1 MTPPAHRH
9 TAASTDGQR
18 HGPRAT
24 ARRNDTDT
32 SDTSK
37 DGQRHG
43 HREHRRRNKARKHQ
57 HRTPAAT
64 GASGGGT
71 LPTETASTPAS
82 KGRDGPPLARPKKGR
97 HGPRKDHGGP
107 VDQRTAERP
116 PRATK
121 TATTA
126 TDGHR
131 PTAATTAD
139 GGKGRQPVHQPR
151 TAATTAD
158 GHGVG
163 QYWRPPVRQA
173 TPTPP
178 RTAAHTGHH
187 WRPVQTN
194 FGAYGVSLAYTQ
206 VLVSGKATNILASRA
221 EVGEV
226 IAAEVGPR
234 SRGASSF
241 EFVRREHCPRST

>member
-1 MTPPAHRH
+1 MTRQAH
-9 TAASTDGQR
+9 
-18 HGPRAT
+18 
-24 ARRNDTDT
+24 
-32 SDTSK
+32 
-37 DGQRHG
+37 
-43 HREHRRRNKARKHQ
+43 KAQ
-57 HRTPAAT
+57 T
-64 GASGGGT
+64 
-71 LPTETASTPAS
+71 
-82 KGRDGPPLARPKKGR
+82 GR

-131 PTAATTAD
+131 TTDATTAD
-139 GGKGRQPVHQPR
+139 GGKDRQPAHQPATR
-151 TAATTAD
+151 TDATTAD

-187 WRPVQTN
+187 WRPVQTS
-194 FGAYGVSLAYTQ
+194 FGEYGVSLAYTQ
-206 VLVSGKATNILASRA
+206 VLVSGNATNTPASRA

-241 EFVRREHCPRST
+241 ELARREHCPRST

>member
-1 MTPPAHRH
+1 MTPTPATPAR
-9 TAASTDGQR
+9 TASDTATATTDGVTRHARTSTAHQR
-18 HGPRAT
+18 RRAT
-24 ARRNDTDT
+24 
-32 SDTSK
+32 
-37 DGQRHG
+37 
-43 HREHRRRNKARKHQ
+43 
-57 HRTPAAT
+57 
-64 GASGGGT
+64 SGGGT
-71 LPTETASTPAS
+71 LPNDKASTQ
-82 KGRDGPPLARPKKGR
+82 GPNG
-97 HGPRKDHGGP
+97 
-107 VDQRTAERP
+107 P

-121 TATTA
+121 GPRRTSGPADGQKAASGHEKGHHGHGRTPA
-126 TDGHR
+126 TDR
-131 PTAATTAD
+131 PPARRTDTSGTD
-139 GGKGRQPVHQPR
+139 RQPAHQPATR

-173 TPTPP
+173 TPIPP

-187 WRPVQTN
+187 WRPVQTI

-206 VLVSGKATNILASRA
+206 VLVSGKATNIPASRA